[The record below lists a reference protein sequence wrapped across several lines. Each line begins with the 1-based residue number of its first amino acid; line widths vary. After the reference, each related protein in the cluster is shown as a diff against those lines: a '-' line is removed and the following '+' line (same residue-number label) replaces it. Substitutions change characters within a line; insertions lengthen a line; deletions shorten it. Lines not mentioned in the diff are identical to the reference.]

1 MRKAFLILTGL
12 IVVGCTTTPVATP
25 PEPTVA
31 IKPIQEVVEPEQ
43 KTSIFYHYVDPINQA
58 QPMAVVSGTF
68 DWKNDCLYLILG
80 DGEYTT
86 PLFPELPKGLVKW
99 DEVNK
104 TLNLDG
110 HTFGMGDYINTN
122 GGYLPYHP
130 GSVGHAEY
138 ENQGDKKCLMPTLV
152 MVGTM
157 SIEKNNYSRF
167 AYPKNLN

>member
-1 MRKAFLILTGL
+1 MQKSLLALASLFL
-12 IVVGCTTTPVATP
+12 VGCMAAPVATL
-25 PEPTVA
+25 PEPLTS
-31 IKPIQEVVEPEQ
+31 IKPIPEFIKPKQ
-43 KTSIFYHYVDPINQA
+43 KTSIFYHYVDPVHQA

-68 DWKNDCLYLILG
+68 DWKDDCLYLILG

-86 PLFPELPKGLVKW
+86 PLFPEFPRGLVKW
-99 DEVNK
+99 DEVTK

-110 HTFGMGDYINTN
+110 HTFKMGNYINTN

-138 ENQGDKKCLMPTLV
+138 EKQGDKKCLMPTLV

-157 SIEKNNYSRF
+157 SLDK
-167 AYPKNLN
+167 K

>member
-1 MRKAFLILTGL
+1 MRKAFFILTGL
-12 IVVGCTTTPVATP
+12 VVVGCTTAPVANP
-25 PEPTVA
+25 PEAMAA

-43 KTSIFYHYVDPINQA
+43 KTSIFYHYVDPVHQA

-68 DWKNDCLYLILG
+68 DWKDDCLYLILG

-86 PLFPELPKGLVKW
+86 PLFPEFPRGLVKW
-99 DEVNK
+99 DEVTK

-122 GGYLPYHP
+122 GGYLTYHP
-130 GSVGHAEY
+130 GSVGHSEY
-138 ENQGDKKCLMPTLV
+138 EKQGNKKCLMPTLV

-157 SIEKNNYSRF
+157 SLGDK
-167 AYPKNLN
+167 

>member
-1 MRKAFLILTGL
+1 MRKAFLTLTSL
-12 IVVGCTTTPVATP
+12 VVVGCTTAPVANL
-25 PEPTVA
+25 PEAISA
-31 IKPIQEVVEPEQ
+31 IKPTSELIEPEQ
-43 KTSIFYHYVDPINQA
+43 KTSIFYHYVDAVYQA
-58 QPMAVVSGTF
+58 QPMAVVRGTF
-68 DWKNDCLYLILG
+68 DWKDDCLYLVLD

-110 HTFGMGDYINTN
+110 HTFKMGDYINTN

-138 ENQGDKKCLMPTLV
+138 EKQGDKKCLMPILV

-157 SIEKNNYSRF
+157 SLETK
-167 AYPKNLN
+167 

>member
-1 MRKAFLILTGL
+1 MFILLVILLSACQSTSTL
-12 IVVGCTTTPVATP
+12 Q
-25 PEPTVA
+25 PEPVIA
-31 IKPIQEVVEPEQ
+31 INPKQ
-43 KTSIFYHYVDPINQA
+43 KTSIFYHYVDLVYKA

-68 DWKNDCLYLILG
+68 DWKDDCLYLVLD

-110 HTFGMGDYINTN
+110 HTFKMGDYINTN

-138 ENQGDKKCLMPTLV
+138 EKQGDKKCLMPTLV

-157 SIEKNNYSRF
+157 SLETK
-167 AYPKNLN
+167 